1 MNYIRTK
8 SASILCKCHFKYKF
22 SVSKDLFAREFTTK
36 NKNI

>member
-8 SASILCKCHFKYKF
+8 SASILCKCHFKYNLA
-22 SVSKDLFAREFTTK
+22 SLKDLFAREFTTK

>member
-22 SVSKDLFAREFTTK
+22 SVSKRPIRK
-36 NKNI
+36 RIYNKK